1 MRLRIDLSQTGV
13 AFPAYIPTPYSAE
26 VRADVTAGYRWVV
39 KDGVL
44 GVEPLRH
51 KVTDSYGDTAVWF
64 GINGPSERAHTDLIG
79 GLLTDVPEGIRDEAR
94 AEQLVEVVDAG
105 NDEAT
110 SCESEDDCTV
120 AGTRALSFVR
130 TQLNIAKEAT
140 PPLLSGAEL
149 QNLKSLF
156 ERRSEWVC
164 TQRANRA
171 SKTCNVLLRAKRVN
185 AYPDGVELVFRE
197 GGERPM
203 TREFALET
211 IARNAVR
218 TKVLETNPM
227 CDAPVHGE
235 KLRMNFVNQVQH
247 ATYD

>member
-1 MRLRIDLSQTGV
+1 MTELPQKLS
-13 AFPAYIPTPYSAE
+13 ASAY
-26 VRADVTAGYRWVV
+26 
-39 KDGVL
+39 
-44 GVEPLRH
+44 
-51 KVTDSYGDTAVWF
+51 
-64 GINGPSERAHTDLIG
+64 
-79 GLLTDVPEGIRDEAR
+79 
-94 AEQLVEVVDAG
+94 AEQLFEVVDPLT
-105 NDEAT
+105 NEAT

-120 AGTRALSFVR
+120 AGTRAISFVR
-130 TQLNIAKEAT
+130 RQLNIASRET
-140 PPLLSGAEL
+140 PPLLSEAEL
-149 QNLKSLF
+149 QSLKSLF

-164 TQRANRA
+164 TRRAKRDT
-171 SKTCNVLLRAKRVN
+171 KTCNVLLRARRVN

-211 IARNAVR
+211 IARHAVR
-218 TKVLETNPM
+218 MKVLETNPM